1 MPDLNPTD
9 PTLSQITPNT
19 VPSSLNYVYTGKQYA
34 FSGEGG
40 FTTVQGFETIHRLTQ
55 TLIEKYDTTGA
66 VEVLFDVRIFND
78 ILGIQKDGSN
88 VNVLTT
94 GFYNSFTDQMV
105 LDTVTIT
112 ATQFLAGLNSNTSNI
127 VSVGKY
133 STLYSDF
140 ATYVAGYFGLA
151 TPNNPDG
158 SLGFGT
164 LFTNELSTFN
174 ATGTVFDAS
183 SFLTIISGSGDV
195 SSTGAYVDD
204 LSGSIIISNITKLLR
219 NAVDANPFG
228 NRNVSNGL
236 TASDPNHR
244 SNYGV
249 SDGFFANDLI
259 FIPADGITIALKLA
273 IDTEGFPLPL
283 NNVGATNALP
293 TGTTQ
298 DASFN
303 SNTTLTS
310 TFAQTSSSTTSL
322 ITRISKAPLLIRL
335 LDLSHVAIVLSIGTV
350 SNTSITIIITS
361 V

>member
-9 PTLSQITPNT
+9 TPLSQETPNT
-19 VPSSLNYVYTGKQYA
+19 IFSALSHVFTGTQYA
-34 FSGEGG
+34 FAGAGG
-40 FTTVQGFETIHRLTQ
+40 FTTIQGLDTIHRGTQ
-55 TLIEKYDTTGA
+55 TLIERFDTTGA

-94 GFYNSFTDQMV
+94 GFYDSSNNQMI

-112 ATQFLAGLNSNTSNI
+112 ATQFLTGLNSTTSNI

-133 STLYSDF
+133 SSLYSDF
-140 ATYVAGYFGLA
+140 AQYVSAYFGLS
-151 TPNNPDG
+151 TTNDF
-158 SLGFGT
+158 GFET
-164 LFTNELSTFN
+164 LFTGDNNLDPYINS
-174 ATGTVFDAS
+174 VFDAS
-183 SFLTIISGSGDV
+183 AFMTIISGSGDI
-195 SSTGAYVDD
+195 SPGGSYIND
-204 LSGSIIISNITKLLR
+204 LSGSIVINNITKLLR

-228 NRNVSNGL
+228 NRDVSSGI
-236 TASDPNHR
+236 TASDSNHR

-249 SDGFFANDLI
+249 TDGFFENDLI
-259 FIPADGITIALKLA
+259 FIPANGITIALKVA

-283 NNVGATNALP
+283 NNIGPANDAS

-298 DASFN
+298 DASYN
-303 SNTTLTS
+303 SNSTSTS
-310 TFAQTSSSTTSL
+310 TFLQTSTSTTAL
-322 ITRISKAPLLIRL
+322 ITRTSKAPLLIRL
-335 LDLSHVAIVLSIGTV
+335 MNLSHVAIVLSIGTV